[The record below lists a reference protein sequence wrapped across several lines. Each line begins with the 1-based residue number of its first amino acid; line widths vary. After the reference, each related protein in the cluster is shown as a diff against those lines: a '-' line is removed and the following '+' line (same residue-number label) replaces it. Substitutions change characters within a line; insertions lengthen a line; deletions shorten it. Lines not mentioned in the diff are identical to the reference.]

1 LGYRYLDTGALYR
14 AVAYEL
20 RLQQI
25 DPQNDRDLQRL
36 CQSLQLSFSEGSKLP
51 RLISNGKDITDRIR
65 SPEIAMLAS
74 AVSAKPIVR
83 ETLLHLQRKLGE
95 KKALICEGRDMG
107 TVVFPDADV
116 KFFLEAALK
125 TRAVRRYAELK
136 SQTNQSLQDVERD
149 MQRRDRNDRSRQ
161 VSPLQPAVDAII
173 IDSTAMTVMEVVD
186 VMLTH
191 INNRVCSD

>member
-1 LGYRYLDTGALYR
+1 MGYRYLDTGALYR